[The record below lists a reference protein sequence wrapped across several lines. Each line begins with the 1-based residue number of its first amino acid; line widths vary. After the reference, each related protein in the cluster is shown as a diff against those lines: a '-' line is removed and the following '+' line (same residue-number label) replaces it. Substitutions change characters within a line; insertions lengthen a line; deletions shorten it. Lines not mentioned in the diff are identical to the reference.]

1 MYLNSNKC
9 VLFVLLL
16 VAQVPPLHGG
26 AFKLKK
32 LKDVKLYV
40 GVDLKDIRFSV
51 KMFCLFLGI
60 QNISLFKWRHIQLS
74 ESLLGLSIVF

>member
-32 LKDVKLYV
+32 LKDVKLYM

-51 KMFCLFLGI
+51 NVLFIFG
-60 QNISLFKWRHIQLS
+60 HTEYQL
-74 ESLLGLSIVF
+74 V